1 MFEIGLAIGK
11 LIKESK
17 IYTVIINARVN
28 IKRFLFF
35 IPIVI
40 LISLYF
46 FLLIKLSF
54 YSNSLKKVCPKLE
67 TSNLEIDSD
76 HI

>member
-17 IYTVIINARVN
+17 IYTVIINANVN

-35 IPIVI
+35 IPIYI
-40 LISLYF
+40 EFKNGLK
-46 FLLIKLSF
+46 IKSR
-54 YSNSLKKVCPKLE
+54 
-67 TSNLEIDSD
+67 
-76 HI
+76 